1 MRSPE
6 TLIFTVALIFR
17 IALGFFYTQDYL
29 MSDSTDYHN
38 VAVNMTKGI
47 GYSERTE
54 PPYYP
59 YFYREPAHPLWL
71 TSLYGLY
78 QLFGGN
84 VHYLSQPFNI
94 EQNPEVT
101 FARVF
106 QSVLGS
112 ATCLL
117 FFILIRK
124 FLRPKLAF
132 SIGLLCAIYIPHAL
146 FSAMLMRE
154 NLQTFLCVLASLAL
168 VTYGRAPSFLPLAVL
183 GLTIGALSMTLQ
195 IMIFFFPIA
204 VVFLWWTR
212 RHVIREVLL
221 HTLILAGVITLAIS
235 PWLIRSYRATED
247 IRVLKSMGTSTTY
260 ELMDYLTAL
269 TMLRNQGLISN
280 DSVHSFLH
288 SWYPLPDSVKFR
300 LSFSG
305 VLSERAAD
313 IRQTIT
319 SRPSFQ
325 SEVRRYIGT
334 FRAGWLESFWV
345 VKQDNGRLHFKPHT
359 IYLRKR
365 QYVLFVLLIPAFVV
379 GYLALPAALIFFR
392 RLFLLMPMFVFFIP
406 WSARIGI
413 ETRRI
418 VPVHFFII
426 MLGVLGLCYIVL
438 RFRRV
443 SDTAAKSRLLLDA
456 ENGSE

>member
-1 MRSPE
+1 MKISVVIPCYNE
-6 TLIFTVALIFR
+6 EENIPHLYEKLV
-17 IALGFFYTQDYL
+17 
-29 MSDSTDYHN
+29 
-38 VAVNMTKGI
+38 
-47 GYSERTE
+47 
-54 PPYYP
+54 
-59 YFYREPAHPLWL
+59 
-71 TSLYGLY
+71 TSLDRLV
-78 QLFGGN
+78 N
-84 VHYLSQPFNI
+84 
-94 EQNPEVT
+94 EREVDYE
-101 FARVF
+101 V
-106 QSVLGS
+106 
-112 ATCLL
+112 
-117 FFILIRK
+117 ILINDGSQDGTINKLLACTDHPK
-124 FLRPKLAF
+124 FKVIDFRRNYGQTAAMAAGFDHATGDIVIPMDADLQNDPEDVR
-132 SIGLLCAIYIPHAL
+132 LL
-146 FSAMLMRE
+146 
-154 NLQTFLCVLASLAL
+154 
-168 VTYGRAPSFLPLAVL
+168 
-183 GLTIGALSMTLQ
+183 
-195 IMIFFFPIA
+195 
-204 VVFLWWTR
+204 
-212 RHVIREVLL
+212 
-221 HTLILAGVITLAIS
+221 
-235 PWLIRSYRATED
+235 
-247 IRVLKSMGTSTTY
+247 
-260 ELMDYLTAL
+260 
-269 TMLRNQGLISN
+269 
-280 DSVHSFLH
+280 
-288 SWYPLPDSVKFR
+288 
-300 LSFSG
+300 
-305 VLSERAAD
+305 LSERAAD